1 MKLLLTVNLY
11 LKVFPFHMLSAWV
24 KHQIVDI
31 IDIIFRVFPKS
42 KNSALCADSKWVQ
55 NSIFPNGKHAFPDS
69 LLNS

>member
-1 MKLLLTVNLY
+1 
-11 LKVFPFHMLSAWV
+11 MLSAWV

-42 KNSALCADSKWVQ
+42 KNSALCADSKWLQ